1 MSRRRAL
8 LVLDACMAALFVVLL
23 SWHLTGLDLHEW
35 LGISLIATIL
45 VHLLVHWGWMEA
57 RATQVIR
64 RSRMGRGAF
73 ALNAGLFAAMGTT
86 LISGVVISK
95 VAAPNRLSPE
105 AYLRWHGIHEQA
117 TLFTVLLVGAHLAF
131 NWDRVRSRALAASRR
146 VGESAS
152 RRLPQPIALW
162 LLARRAISMT
172 LATGALIVAVWMLVL
187 VMPGSSQV
195 LMIFPDGHRALVAP
209 PAEITR
215 AGPNA
220 NHANPGA
227 ALPRLVMSIILLAA
241 AGAATRHFIIRRR
254 RRRIGS
260 ASRDD
265 AQTVTGAALASSGP
279 NSTSRASRPM
289 STSTAI
295 DSADAPPTMASDSA

>member
-1 MSRRRAL
+1 MSSRRAL

-146 VGESAS
+146 VGESAPS
-152 RRLPQPIALW
+152 TA
-162 LLARRAISMT
+162 
-172 LATGALIVAVWMLVL
+172 
-187 VMPGSSQV
+187 
-195 LMIFPDGHRALVAP
+195 HRAVVA
-209 PAEITR
+209 R
-215 AGPNA
+215 AA
-220 NHANPGA
+220 SDLHD
-227 ALPRLVMSIILLAA
+227 
-241 AGAATRHFIIRRR
+241 AGDR
-254 RRRIGS
+254 
-260 ASRDD
+260 
-265 AQTVTGAALASSGP
+265 
-279 NSTSRASRPM
+279 
-289 STSTAI
+289 
-295 DSADAPPTMASDSA
+295 SADRRSLEARARDAGLQSGADGIP